1 MQDNR
6 KSGTAEG
13 RFSGSRGAGK
23 WRACRRSGALT
34 HGIIGLFAL
43 LFLLLAPLEAQ
54 AQSYNFS
61 GVSVE
66 GNQYVDDSTVLAHAA
81 IRPGQR
87 LSAAQLNEAYRRVL
101 ASGLFRKVSFRPAG
115 RLLHIVVEE
124 YPIIGQIGIE
134 GNRKVSDEEAMKLI
148 GSAPRRV
155 FSPSQAE
162 ADARKLAALYR
173 DRGLAGA
180 SVIPRIIE
188 RGGNRVDLVFEV
200 HEGGR
205 VEIERISFLGNHAF
219 SERRLRRV
227 LATKQAGLLRAL
239 IRRDSFVEDRIELD
253 KTLLTDF
260 YRARGYVDFQVL
272 SVAAQFSP
280 ERNAFFLTF
289 TIEEGQKYRIGKVS
303 TVSEVSGVDAGDF
316 EHLARLRSGQT
327 YSPEHV
333 AAAVARMERLAL
345 RKGLNL
351 VRVDP
356 RITRHPDDLTLDVE
370 FALVRG
376 PRVFVER
383 IDIEGN
389 TTTLDRVIR
398 RQFHIAEGDPFNP
411 REIREAAAR
420 IEALRL
426 FASSD
431 VSARQGSAADRV
443 IVDVKV
449 EEQNTGSLRFG
460 AAYNFTTGVG
470 FTAKFSERNFMG
482 RGQTLNFD
490 ATVGLDN
497 ANGGFTFIEPA
508 FLGRDIVF
516 QLDGEYRQTEFDYT
530 NYDTRKVLLRPSFG
544 FALSETTRLALRFG
558 AGSNRILNVD
568 PGSSPVL
575 HAEAALGSQSSR
587 TLGYT
592 LSYDSRGKGLNPD
605 AGMVLSFGQDFAGF
619 GGDVR
624 YIKTTARIGAEVK
637 LLNGDLTLRATL
649 EGGQLDALG
658 GISNLNDRFFLTSAH
673 LRGFAPAGLGPRD
686 LTVANRDALGGNNY
700 AAARFETEFPL
711 GLPTELGIT
720 GGVFYD
726 VGSLWGLDNTNGGAI
741 DDSRYLRSSVGV
753 SLFWKTPIGPLR
765 FNYSKAL
772 QYQPYDKLQSFD
784 VTISTEF

>member
-1 MQDNR
+1 MQDTLNSTAPQGR
-6 KSGTAEG
+6 TGPCDGHENHPRHRLSG
-13 RFSGSRGAGK
+13 
-23 WRACRRSGALT
+23 LLL

-43 LFLLLAPLEAQ
+43 LLVALTPAQ
-54 AQSYNFS
+54 SHAQSYNFS
-61 GVSVE
+61 GFSVE

-81 IRPGQR
+81 IRPGKT

-101 ASGLFRKVSFRPAG
+101 ASGLFRKVVFRPSG
-115 RLLHIVVEE
+115 RQLRIIVEE
-124 YPIIGQIGIE
+124 YPIIGQISIE
-134 GNRKVSDEEAMKLI
+134 GNRKISDDVAMKAI
-148 GSAPRRV
+148 GSTPRRV

-162 ADARKLAALYR
+162 QDARKLAALYR

-272 SVAAQFSP
+272 SVAAQFSR

-289 TIEEGQKYRIGKVS
+289 SVQEGQKYRIGDV
-303 TVSEVSGVDAGDF
+303 TTTSEVKGVNADEFA
-316 EHLARLRSGQT
+316 HLARLRKGQT
-327 YSPEHV
+327 YSPEDI
-333 AAAVARMERLAL
+333 ARIVARMERLAL

-356 RITRHPDDLTLDVE
+356 RITRNTEDLSLDVN

-431 VSARQGSAADRV
+431 VSARQGTAADRV

-490 ATVGLDN
+490 ATIGLDN

-516 QLDGEYRQTEFDYT
+516 QLDGEYRQTQFDYT

-544 FALSETTRLALRFG
+544 FALSEKTRLALRFG

-575 HAEAALGSQSSR
+575 HAEAALGTRSSR
-587 TLGYT
+587 TIGYT

-619 GGDVR
+619 GGDVN
-624 YIKTTARIGAEVK
+624 YIKTTARLGAEMK
-637 LLNGDLTLRATL
+637 LLNGDVTLRATL
-649 EGGQLDALG
+649 EGGRLDSLG
-658 GISNLNDRFFLTSAH
+658 GVSSLNDRFFLTSAN
-673 LRGFAPAGLGPRD
+673 LRGFAPAGVGPRD
-686 LTVANRDALGGNNY
+686 LTVANRDALGGNSY

-711 GLPTELGIT
+711 GLPSELGIT

-726 VGSLWGLDNTNGGAI
+726 IGSLWGLDNTNGGAI
-741 DDSRYLRSSVGV
+741 DDSRYMRSSVGV

-765 FNYSKAL
+765 FNYTKAL